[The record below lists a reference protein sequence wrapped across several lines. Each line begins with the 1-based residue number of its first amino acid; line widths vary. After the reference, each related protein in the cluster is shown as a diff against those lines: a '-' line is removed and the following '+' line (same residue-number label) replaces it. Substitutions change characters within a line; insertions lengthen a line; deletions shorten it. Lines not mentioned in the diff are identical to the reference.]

1 MPPEVTLGLRD
12 AALRWRGLLVP
23 AGVVSLLLVI
33 IIPVPPGLLDLLLAA
48 SMTLAVLVLLTTI
61 YVARPLDFSVF
72 PTLLLGATLLR
83 LVLNFASTRLI
94 LTRAPI
100 DGTEAAGGVIEGFG
114 NFVTGGQ
121 VAVGAILFTILVVV
135 QFLVITRG
143 STRISEVAARF
154 ALDAMPGRQMAID
167 ADVTAG
173 LISGEEAQLR
183 RVELESR
190 ADFYGAMD
198 GAGKFVRGDAVAG
211 IVITL
216 TNIAGGLYVGMVQS
230 GMPLSRSIDVFTR
243 LTIGDGLVTQ
253 VPALL
258 LSLAAGLI
266 VTRSSTDR
274 HLPRAIV
281 QQLFGQTEALFL
293 AAGFLV
299 VLALT
304 GLPAVP
310 LLTLA
315 GICLVTGVALHRRS
329 SQPNTEN
336 TENTAAT
343 AATSPLDAQ
352 AAPGASSSWTDSPDS
367 SSRVPS
373 PFVEPLALELGGG
386 LLGLAQGHGLVQQ
399 IVGLREQVARE
410 LGFLLPEVVVR
421 DNLALPRDGYQFT
434 LRGAQIADGRLQAT
448 HPDAAHRLLEHLGR
462 IVRRHATELLTRQQ
476 VHRLIDRLAERAPRL
491 VEELVPA
498 VVPTSRLH
506 RVLGNLL
513 ADGVPIRDLETILE
527 TLGDLAPSTTNP
539 DQLTE
544 LVRHRLARSLCG
556 LHRDEERRLQVV
568 TLDPELEETIEEHS
582 RFSEDG
588 LQSWLAPWLAER
600 LVEGLAHRCQR
611 LSTEDP
617 PVVVLC
623 SSPLARASVSQVVC
637 DLEPRLIVMSVE
649 EVSRDTHVE
658 SLGPLA
664 ISLEEP
670 LTTPQ
675 HRLAA

>member
-1 MPPEVTLGLRD
+1 MPPETTLGLRD
-12 AALRWRGLLVP
+12 AALRWRNLLVP

-33 IIPVPPGLLDLLLAA
+33 IVPVPPGLLDLLLAA
-48 SMTLAVLVLLTTI
+48 SITLAVLVLLTTI

-100 DGTEAAGGVIEGFG
+100 DGTEAAGGVIEAFG

-167 ADVTAG
+167 ADVAAG
-173 LISGEEAQLR
+173 LISGEEAQVR
-183 RVELESR
+183 RADLESR

-216 TNIAGGLYVGMVQS
+216 TNIAGGLYVGMVQG

-293 AAGFLV
+293 ATGFLV

-336 TENTAAT
+336 PENTS
-343 AATSPLDAQ
+343 ATSLELPGSRAPAFP
-352 AAPGASSSWTDSPDS
+352 AADSPDS

-568 TLDPELEETIEEHS
+568 TLDPELEETIEAHS
-582 RFSEDG
+582 RFSEGG

-600 LVEGLAHRCQR
+600 LTEGLAHRCQR

>member
-1 MPPEVTLGLRD
+1 MPPETTLGLRD
-12 AALRWRGLLVP
+12 AALRWRNLLVP

-33 IIPVPPGLLDLLLAA
+33 IVPVPPGLLDLLLAA
-48 SMTLAVLVLLTTI
+48 SITLAVLVLLTTI

-281 QQLFGQTEALFL
+281 EQLFGQTEALFL
-293 AAGFLV
+293 ATGFLV

-336 TENTAAT
+336 PENTS
-343 AATSPLDAQ
+343 ATSLELPGSRAPAFP
-352 AAPGASSSWTDSPDS
+352 AADSPDS

-568 TLDPELEETIEEHS
+568 TLDPELEETIEAHS
-582 RFSEDG
+582 RFSEGG

-600 LVEGLAHRCQR
+600 LTEGLAHRCQR

>member
-1 MPPEVTLGLRD
+1 MPPETTLGLRD
-12 AALRWRGLLVP
+12 AALRWRNLLVP

-33 IIPVPPGLLDLLLAA
+33 IVPIPPALLDLLLAA
-48 SMTLAVLVLLTTI
+48 SITLAVLVLLTTI
-61 YVARPLDFSVF
+61 TVARPLDFSVF

-100 DGTEAAGGVIEGFG
+100 DGTEAAGGVIEAFG

-121 VAVGAILFTILVVV
+121 VAVGAILFLILVVV

-167 ADVTAG
+167 SDVAAG
-173 LISGEEAQLR
+173 LISREDAQVR
-183 RVELESR
+183 RAELESR

-211 IVITL
+211 IVITM
-216 TNIAGGLYVGMVQS
+216 TNIAGGLYVGMVQG
-230 GMPLSRSIDVFTR
+230 GMSLSRSIDVFSR

-266 VTRSSTDR
+266 VTRSSSDQ
-274 HLPRAIV
+274 HLPKAIMT
-281 QQLFGQTEALFL
+281 QLFGQTDALFL
-293 AAGFLV
+293 AAAFLV

-304 GLPAVP
+304 GLPALP
-310 LLTLA
+310 LITLA
-315 GICLVTGVALHRRS
+315 AVCLASGLALQRRNS
-329 SQPNTEN
+329 NTA
-336 TENTAAT
+336 TENTATENPPAAT
-343 AATSPLDAQ
+343 AGTAQ
-352 AAPGASSSWTDSPDS
+352 ESASTI
-367 SSRVPS
+367 PS
-373 PFVEPLALELGGG
+373 PFVEPLALELGSG
-386 LLGLAQGHGLVQQ
+386 LLGLASVDTPGNGLVQQ
-399 IVGLREQVARE
+399 IGIIRDQVALE
-410 LGFLLPEVVVR
+410 LGFLLPDVVVR
-421 DNLALPRDGYQFT
+421 DNLDLPEDGYQFT
-434 LRGAQIADGRLQAT
+434 LRGAQIADGRLQPS
-448 HPDAAHRLLEHLGR
+448 HPDATHRLLEHLGR

-476 VHRLIDRLAERAPRL
+476 VHRLVDRLAERAPRL
-491 VEELVPA
+491 VEELVPR

-544 LVRHRLARSLCG
+544 LVRHRLARAICTLY
-556 LHRDEERRLQVV
+556 RDDERRLQVV
-568 TLDPELEETIEEHS
+568 TLDPELEETIEAHS
-582 RFSEDG
+582 RFSESG
-588 LQSWLAPWLAER
+588 LQVWLAPWLAER
-600 LVEGLAHRCQR
+600 LAEGLKHRCRQ
-611 LSTEDP
+611 LAPDAP

-623 SSPLARASVSQVVC
+623 SSPLARASVNQVVC
-637 DLEPRLIVMSVE
+637 DQQPRLIVMSVE

-658 SLGPLA
+658 SLGPLT
-664 ISLEEP
+664 ISLEDP
-670 LTTPQ
+670 HNVTQ
-675 HRLAA
+675 QRLAA

>member
-1 MPPEVTLGLRD
+1 MPPEMTPGLRD

-23 AGVVSLLLVI
+23 AGVISLLLVI
-33 IIPVPPGLLDLLLAA
+33 IVPVPPQLLDLLLSA
-48 SMTLAVLVLLTTI
+48 SIALAVLVLLTTI
-61 YVARPLDFSVF
+61 YVTRPLDFSVF

-94 LTRAPI
+94 LTRAPL
-100 DGTEAAGGVIEGFG
+100 DGTEAAGGVIEAFG

-167 ADVTAG
+167 SDVAAG
-173 LISGEEAQLR
+173 LISREEAQVR
-183 RVELESR
+183 RADLESR

-216 TNIAGGLYVGMVQS
+216 TNIAGGLYVGMVQG
-230 GMPLSRSIDVFTR
+230 GMSLSRSIDIFTR

-266 VTRSSTDR
+266 VTRSSTDP

-281 QQLFGQTEALFL
+281 QQLFGQAEALFL
-293 AAGFLV
+293 ASGFLV
-299 VLALT
+299 ILALT

-310 LLTLA
+310 LVTLS
-315 GICLVTGVALHRRS
+315 GICLASGIALHRRKS
-329 SQPNTEN
+329 SSDTTDTPGSSSPPP
-336 TENTAAT
+336 
-343 AATSPLDAQ
+343 TSPATRPL
-352 AAPGASSSWTDSPDS
+352 DS
-367 SSRVPS
+367 SSSVPS
-373 PFVEPLALELGGG
+373 PFVEPLALELGSG
-386 LLGLAQGHGLVQQ
+386 LLGLTQGHGLVER
-399 IVGLREQVARE
+399 IGDVREQVARE

-421 DNLALPRDGYQFT
+421 DNLTLPPDGYQFT

-448 HPDAAHRLLEHLGR
+448 HPEAAHRLLEHLGR
-462 IVRRHATELLTRQQ
+462 IVRSHATELLTRQQ
-476 VHRLIDRLAERAPRL
+476 VHRLVDRLAERAPRL

-544 LVRHRLARSLCG
+544 LVRHRLARAICG
-556 LHRDEERRLQVV
+556 LYRDDERRLQVV
-568 TLDPELEETIEEHS
+568 TLDPELEETIEAHS
-582 RFSEDG
+582 RFSEGG
-588 LQSWLAPWLAER
+588 LQSWLSPWLAER
-600 LVEGLAHRCQR
+600 LTDGLARRCR
-611 LSTEDP
+611 RPSADAP

-623 SSPLARASVSQVVC
+623 SSPLARASVNQMVC
-637 DLEPRLIVMSVE
+637 DQQPRLIVMSVE
-649 EVSRDTHVE
+649 EVSRDTQVE

-670 LTTPQ
+670 DSIPQ
-675 HRLAA
+675 QRLAA

>member
-1 MPPEVTLGLRD
+1 MPPEATQSLRN
-12 AALRWRGLLVP
+12 AVVRWRNLLVP

-33 IIPVPPGLLDLLLAA
+33 IVPVPPALLDLLLAA
-48 SMTLAVLVLLTTI
+48 SITLAVLVLLTTI
-61 YVARPLDFSVF
+61 TVARPLDFSVF

-100 DGTEAAGGVIEGFG
+100 DGTEAAGGVIEAFG

-121 VAVGAILFTILVVV
+121 VAVGAILFLILVVV

-167 ADVTAG
+167 SDVAAG
-173 LISGEEAQLR
+173 LISREDAQVR
-183 RVELESR
+183 RAELESR

-211 IVITL
+211 IVITM

-230 GMPLSRSIDVFTR
+230 GMSLSRSIDVFSR

-266 VTRSSTDR
+266 VTRSSSDQ
-274 HLPRAIV
+274 HLPKAIMT
-281 QQLFGQTEALFL
+281 QLFGQTDALFL
-293 AAGFLV
+293 AAAFLV

-304 GLPAVP
+304 GLPP
-310 LLTLA
+310 LPLITLA
-315 GICLVTGVALHRRS
+315 TVCLASGLALQRRNS
-329 SQPNTEN
+329 NTA
-336 TENTAAT
+336 TENTAAENT
-343 AATSPLDAQ
+343 AAGTPPAVTAQ
-352 AAPGASSSWTDSPDS
+352 ESASTI
-367 SSRVPS
+367 PS
-373 PFVEPLALELGGG
+373 PFVEPLALELGSG
-386 LLGLAQGHGLVQQ
+386 LLGLASVDTPGNGLVQQ
-399 IVGLREQVARE
+399 IGIIRDQVALE
-410 LGFLLPEVVVR
+410 LGFLLPDVVVR
-421 DNLALPRDGYQFT
+421 DNLNLPEDGYQFT
-434 LRGAQIADGRLQAT
+434 LRGAQIADGRLQPS
-448 HPDAAHRLLEHLGR
+448 HPDATHRLLEHLGQ

-476 VHRLIDRLAERAPRL
+476 VHRLVDRLAERAPRL
-491 VEELVPA
+491 VEELVPR

-544 LVRHRLARSLCG
+544 LVRHRLARAICTLY
-556 LHRDEERRLQVV
+556 RDDERRLQVV
-568 TLDPELEETIEEHS
+568 TLDPELEETIEAHS
-582 RFSEDG
+582 RFSESG
-588 LQSWLAPWLAER
+588 LQVWLAPWLAER
-600 LVEGLAHRCQR
+600 LAEGLEHRCRQ
-611 LSTEDP
+611 LAPDTP

-623 SSPLARASVSQVVC
+623 SSPLARASVNQVVC
-637 DLEPRLIVMSVE
+637 DQQPRLIVMSVE

-658 SLGPLA
+658 SLGPLT
-664 ISLEEP
+664 ISLEDP
-670 LTTPQ
+670 HNVSQ
-675 HRLAA
+675 QRLAA

>member
-1 MPPEVTLGLRD
+1 MPPETTLGLRD
-12 AALRWRGLLVP
+12 AALRWRNLLVP

-33 IIPVPPGLLDLLLAA
+33 IVPVPPGLLDLLLAA
-48 SMTLAVLVLLTTI
+48 SITLAVLVLLTTI

-100 DGTEAAGGVIEGFG
+100 DGTEAAGGVIEAFG

-167 ADVTAG
+167 ADVAAG
-173 LISGEEAQLR
+173 LISGEEAQVR
-183 RVELESR
+183 RADLESR

-216 TNIAGGLYVGMVQS
+216 TNIAGGLYVGMVQG

-281 QQLFGQTEALFL
+281 EQLFGQTEALFL
-293 AAGFLV
+293 ATGFLV

-336 TENTAAT
+336 TENTENT
-343 AATSPLDAQ
+343 SATSLELPGSRAPAFP
-352 AAPGASSSWTDSPDS
+352 AADSPDS

-568 TLDPELEETIEEHS
+568 TLDPELEETIEAHS
-582 RFSEDG
+582 RFSEGG

-600 LVEGLAHRCQR
+600 LTEGLAHRCQR

>member
-1 MPPEVTLGLRD
+1 MPPETTLGLRD
-12 AALRWRGLLVP
+12 AALRWRNLLVP

-33 IIPVPPGLLDLLLAA
+33 IVPVPPGLLDLLLAA
-48 SMTLAVLVLLTTI
+48 SITLAVLVLLTTI

-100 DGTEAAGGVIEGFG
+100 DGTEAAGGVIEAFG

-167 ADVTAG
+167 ADVAAG
-173 LISGEEAQLR
+173 LISGEEAQVR
-183 RVELESR
+183 RAELESR

-216 TNIAGGLYVGMVQS
+216 TNIAGGLYVGMVQG

-274 HLPRAIV
+274 HLPQAIV
-281 QQLFGQTEALFL
+281 EQLFGQTEALFL
-293 AAGFLV
+293 ATGFLV

-336 TENTAAT
+336 TKNTS
-343 AATSPLDAQ
+343 ATSLELPGSRAPAFP
-352 AAPGASSSWTDSPDS
+352 AADSPDS

-568 TLDPELEETIEEHS
+568 TLDPELEETIEAHS
-582 RFSEDG
+582 RFSEGG

-600 LVEGLAHRCQR
+600 LTEGLAHRCQR

>member
-1 MPPEVTLGLRD
+1 MPPEATLGLRD

-48 SMTLAVLVLLTTI
+48 SITLAVLVLLTTL
-61 YVARPLDFSVF
+61 YVEHPLDFSVF
-72 PTLLLGATLLR
+72 PTLLLGATMLR

-94 LTRAPI
+94 LTRAPT
-100 DGTEAAGGVIEGFG
+100 DGIEAAGGVIKAFG
-114 NFVTGGQ
+114 DFVTGGQ
-121 VAVGAILFTILVVV
+121 IAVGVILFLILIVV

-143 STRISEVAARF
+143 SSRISEVAARF

-167 ADVTAG
+167 SDVAAG
-173 LISGEEAQLR
+173 LITGAEARIR
-183 RVELESR
+183 RDKLESQ

-198 GAGKFVRGDAVAG
+198 GAGKFVRGDAIAG

-216 TNIAGGLYVGMVQS
+216 TNIAGGLYVGMVQGGLS
-230 GMPLSRSIDVFTR
+230 LSRSVDIFTR

-266 VTRSSTDR
+266 VTRSSSDR

-281 QQLFGQTEALFL
+281 NQLFGQAEVLFL
-293 AAGFLV
+293 SAGFLV

-310 LLTLA
+310 LVTLA
-315 GICLVTGVALHRRS
+315 GICLISGVALFRRRADLNTTGS
-329 SQPNTEN
+329 SAADTPESHTPPP
-336 TENTAAT
+336 TPTASNSLS
-343 AATSPLDAQ
+343 TSQ
-352 AAPGASSSWTDSPDS
+352 AVA
-367 SSRVPS
+367 S
-373 PFVEPLALELGGG
+373 PFVEPLALELGSG
-386 LLGLAQGHGLVQQ
+386 LLGLAQGQGL
-399 IVGLREQVARE
+399 IERIGEIREQVARE
-410 LGFLLPEVVVR
+410 LGFLLPEVLIR
-421 DNLALPRDGYQFT
+421 DNLGLPTDGYQFT
-434 LRGAQIADGRLQAT
+434 LRGAQIADGRVQPT
-448 HPDAAHRLLEHLGR
+448 HPDAALGLLEHLGR
-462 IVRRHATELLTRQQ
+462 VVRRHATELLTRQQ

-527 TLGDLAPSTTNP
+527 TLGDLLPATTDP

-544 LVRHRLARSLCG
+544 LVRHRLARSICG
-556 LHRDEERRLQVV
+556 LHRDEKRRLQVV
-568 TLDPELEETIEEHS
+568 TLDPELEETIEAHS
-582 RFSEDG
+582 RFSDGG
-588 LQSWLAPWLAER
+588 LQTWLAPWLSER
-600 LVEGLAHRCQR
+600 LTTSLTERCQR
-611 LSTEDP
+611 QSSDAP

-623 SSPLARASVSQVVC
+623 SSPLARASVSRILC
-637 DLEPRLIVMSVE
+637 DQQPRLIVMSVE
-649 EVSRDTHVE
+649 EVSRDTQVE

-670 LTTPQ
+670 ASDTQ
-675 HRLAA
+675 RRLAA

>member
-1 MPPEVTLGLRD
+1 MPPEATQSLRN
-12 AALRWRGLLVP
+12 AALRWRNLLVP

-33 IIPVPPGLLDLLLAA
+33 IVPVPPALLDLLLAA
-48 SMTLAVLVLLTTI
+48 SITLAVLVLLTTI
-61 YVARPLDFSVF
+61 TVARPLDFSVF

-100 DGTEAAGGVIEGFG
+100 DGTEAAGGVIEAFG

-121 VAVGAILFTILVVV
+121 VAVGAILFLILVVV

-167 ADVTAG
+167 SDVAAG
-173 LISGEEAQLR
+173 LISREDAQVR
-183 RVELESR
+183 RAELESR

-211 IVITL
+211 IVITM
-216 TNIAGGLYVGMVQS
+216 TNIAGGLYVGMVQG
-230 GMPLSRSIDVFTR
+230 GMSLSRSIDVFSR

-266 VTRSSTDR
+266 VTRSSSDQ
-274 HLPRAIV
+274 HLPKAIMT
-281 QQLFGQTEALFL
+281 QLFGQTDALFL
-293 AAGFLV
+293 AAAFLV

-304 GLPAVP
+304 GLPP
-310 LLTLA
+310 LPLITLA
-315 GICLVTGVALHRRS
+315 TVCLASGLALQRRNS
-329 SQPNTEN
+329 NTATEN
-336 TENTAAT
+336 TATESTATENTAAGTPPAVT
-343 AATSPLDAQ
+343 AQES
-352 AAPGASSSWTDSPDS
+352 ASTI
-367 SSRVPS
+367 PS
-373 PFVEPLALELGGG
+373 PFVEPLALELGSG
-386 LLGLAQGHGLVQQ
+386 LLGLASVDTPGNGLVQQ
-399 IVGLREQVARE
+399 IGIIRDQVALE
-410 LGFLLPEVVVR
+410 LGFLLPDVVVR
-421 DNLALPRDGYQFT
+421 DNLNLPEDGYQFT
-434 LRGAQIADGRLQAT
+434 LRGAQIADGRLQPS
-448 HPDAAHRLLEHLGR
+448 HPDATHRLLEHLGQ

-476 VHRLIDRLAERAPRL
+476 VHRLVDRLAERAPRL
-491 VEELVPA
+491 VEELVPR

-544 LVRHRLARSLCG
+544 LVRHRLARAICTLY
-556 LHRDEERRLQVV
+556 RDDERRLQVV
-568 TLDPELEETIEEHS
+568 TLDPELEETIEAHS
-582 RFSEDG
+582 RFSESG
-588 LQSWLAPWLAER
+588 LQVWLAPWLAER
-600 LVEGLAHRCQR
+600 LAEGLEHRCRQ
-611 LSTEDP
+611 LAPDTP

-623 SSPLARASVSQVVC
+623 SSPLARASVNQVVC
-637 DLEPRLIVMSVE
+637 DQQPRLIVMSVE

-658 SLGPLA
+658 SLGPLT
-664 ISLEEP
+664 ISLEDP
-670 LTTPQ
+670 HNVSQ
-675 HRLAA
+675 QRLAA

>member
-1 MPPEVTLGLRD
+1 MPPEATQSLRN
-12 AALRWRGLLVP
+12 AVVRWRNLLVP

-33 IIPVPPGLLDLLLAA
+33 IVPVPPALLDLLLAA
-48 SMTLAVLVLLTTI
+48 SITLAVLVLLTTI
-61 YVARPLDFSVF
+61 TVARPLDFSVF

-100 DGTEAAGGVIEGFG
+100 DGTEAAGGVIEAFG

-121 VAVGAILFTILVVV
+121 VAVGAILFLILVVV

-167 ADVTAG
+167 SDVAAG
-173 LISGEEAQLR
+173 LISREDAQVR
-183 RVELESR
+183 RAELESR

-211 IVITL
+211 IVITM
-216 TNIAGGLYVGMVQS
+216 TNIAGGLYVGMVQG
-230 GMPLSRSIDVFTR
+230 GMSLSRSIDVFSR

-266 VTRSSTDR
+266 VTRSSSDQ
-274 HLPRAIV
+274 HLPKAIMT
-281 QQLFGQTEALFL
+281 QLFGQTDALFL
-293 AAGFLV
+293 AAAFLV

-304 GLPAVP
+304 GLPP
-310 LLTLA
+310 LPLITLA
-315 GICLVTGVALHRRS
+315 TVCLASGLALQRRNS
-329 SQPNTEN
+329 NTA
-336 TENTAAT
+336 TENTAAENT
-343 AATSPLDAQ
+343 AAGTPPAVTAQ
-352 AAPGASSSWTDSPDS
+352 ESASTI
-367 SSRVPS
+367 PS
-373 PFVEPLALELGGG
+373 PFVEPLALELGSG
-386 LLGLAQGHGLVQQ
+386 LLGLASVDTPGNGLVQQ
-399 IVGLREQVARE
+399 IGIIRDQVALE
-410 LGFLLPEVVVR
+410 LGFLLPDVVVR
-421 DNLALPRDGYQFT
+421 DNLNLPEDGYQFT
-434 LRGAQIADGRLQAT
+434 LRGAQIADGRLQPS
-448 HPDAAHRLLEHLGR
+448 HPDATHRLLEHLGQ

-476 VHRLIDRLAERAPRL
+476 VHRLVDRLAERAPRL
-491 VEELVPA
+491 VEELVPR

-544 LVRHRLARSLCG
+544 LVRHRLARAICTLY
-556 LHRDEERRLQVV
+556 RDDERRLQVV
-568 TLDPELEETIEEHS
+568 TLDPELEETIEAHS
-582 RFSEDG
+582 RFSESG
-588 LQSWLAPWLAER
+588 LQVWLAPWLAER
-600 LVEGLAHRCQR
+600 LAEGLEHRCRQ
-611 LSTEDP
+611 LAPDTP

-623 SSPLARASVSQVVC
+623 SSPLARASVNQVVC
-637 DLEPRLIVMSVE
+637 DQQPRLIVMSVE

-658 SLGPLA
+658 SLGPLT
-664 ISLEEP
+664 ISLEDP
-670 LTTPQ
+670 HNVSQ
-675 HRLAA
+675 QRLAA

>member
-1 MPPEVTLGLRD
+1 MPPEATLNLRD
-12 AALRWRGLLVP
+12 AAVRWRGLLVP

-48 SMTLAVLVLLTTI
+48 SITLAVLVLLTTI
-61 YVARPLDFSVF
+61 YVERPLDFSVF
-72 PTLLLGATLLR
+72 PTLLLGATMLR

-94 LTRAPI
+94 LTRAPT
-100 DGTEAAGGVIEGFG
+100 DGIEAAGGVIKAFG
-114 NFVTGGQ
+114 DFVTGGQ
-121 VAVGAILFTILVVV
+121 IAVGAILFLILVVV

-143 STRISEVAARF
+143 SSRISEVAARF

-167 ADVTAG
+167 SDVAAG
-173 LISGEEAQLR
+173 LITGEEARIR
-183 RVELESR
+183 RDELGSQ

-198 GAGKFVRGDAVAG
+198 GAGKFVRGDAIAG

-216 TNIAGGLYVGMVQS
+216 TNIAGGLYVGMVQ
-230 GMPLSRSIDVFTR
+230 GGLPLSRSVDIFTR

-266 VTRSSTDR
+266 VTRSSSDR

-281 QQLFGQTEALFL
+281 QQLFGQAEVLFL
-293 AAGFLV
+293 AAGFLI

-304 GLPAVP
+304 GLPSVP
-310 LLTLA
+310 LVTLA
-315 GICLVTGVALHRRS
+315 GICLVSGVALFRRPTGLS
-329 SQPNTEN
+329 
-336 TENTAAT
+336 TA
-343 AATSPLDAQ
+343 
-352 AAPGASSSWTDSPDS
+352 DS
-367 SSRVPS
+367 STSNTPHSHTAPPTPTASKSLSASRGVAS
-373 PFVEPLALELGGG
+373 PFVEPLALELGSG
-386 LLGLAQGHGLVQQ
+386 LLGLAQGHGLVER
-399 IVGLREQVARE
+399 IGEIREQVARE
-410 LGFLLPEVVVR
+410 LGFLLPEVLIR
-421 DNLALPRDGYQFT
+421 DNLGLPTDGYQFT
-434 LRGAQIADGRLQAT
+434 LRGAQIADGRVQPT
-448 HPDAAHRLLEHLGR
+448 HPDAALGLLEHLGR
-462 IVRRHATELLTRQQ
+462 VVRRHGSELLTRQQ

-527 TLGDLAPSTTNP
+527 TLGDLLPAKTDP

-544 LVRHRLARSLCG
+544 LVRHRLARSICG
-556 LHRDEERRLQVV
+556 LHRDEKRRLKVV
-568 TLDPELEETIEEHS
+568 TLDPELEETIEAHS
-582 RFSEDG
+582 RFSDDG
-588 LQSWLAPWLAER
+588 LQTWLAPWLSER
-600 LVEGLAHRCQR
+600 LTTNLAQRCQR
-611 LSTEDP
+611 QSSDTP

-623 SSPLARASVSQVVC
+623 SSPLARASVSRILC
-637 DLEPRLIVMSVE
+637 DQQPRLIVMSVE
-649 EVSRDTHVE
+649 EVSRDTQVE

-670 LTTPQ
+670 ASATQ
-675 HRLAA
+675 RRLAA

>member
-1 MPPEVTLGLRD
+1 MPPEATQSLRD
-12 AALRWRGLLVP
+12 AALRWRNLLVP

-33 IIPVPPGLLDLLLAA
+33 IVPVPPALLDLLLAT
-48 SMTLAVLVLLTTI
+48 SITLAVLVLLTTI
-61 YVARPLDFSVF
+61 TVARPLDFNVF

-100 DGTEAAGGVIEGFG
+100 DGTEAAGGVIEAFG

-121 VAVGAILFTILVVV
+121 VAVGAILFLILVVV

-167 ADVTAG
+167 SDVAAG
-173 LISGEEAQLR
+173 LISREDAQVR
-183 RVELESR
+183 RAELESR

-211 IVITL
+211 IVITM
-216 TNIAGGLYVGMVQS
+216 TNIAGGLYVGMVQG
-230 GMPLSRSIDVFTR
+230 GMSLSRSIDVFSR

-266 VTRSSTDR
+266 VTRSSSDQ
-274 HLPRAIV
+274 HLPKAIMT
-281 QQLFGQTEALFL
+281 QLFGQTDALFL
-293 AAGFLV
+293 AATFLV

-304 GLPAVP
+304 GLPALP
-310 LLTLA
+310 LITLA
-315 GICLVTGVALHRRS
+315 AVCFASGLALQRRNS
-329 SQPNTEN
+329 NN
-336 TENTAAT
+336 NTAADT
-343 AATSPLDAQ
+343 AADTATEIPPAATAQ
-352 AAPGASSSWTDSPDS
+352 ESASTI
-367 SSRVPS
+367 PS
-373 PFVEPLALELGGG
+373 PFVEPLALELGSD
-386 LLGLAQGHGLVQQ
+386 LLGLASVDTPGNGLVQQ
-399 IVGLREQVARE
+399 IGIIRDQVALE
-410 LGFLLPEVVVR
+410 LGFLLPDVVVR
-421 DNLALPRDGYQFT
+421 DNLNLPEDGYQFT
-434 LRGAQIADGRLQAT
+434 LRGAQIADGRLRPS
-448 HPDAAHRLLEHLGR
+448 HPDATHRLLEHLGQ

-476 VHRLIDRLAERAPRL
+476 VHRLVDRLAERAPRL
-491 VEELVPA
+491 VEELVPR

-544 LVRHRLARSLCG
+544 LVRHRLARAICTLY
-556 LHRDEERRLQVV
+556 RDDERRLQVV
-568 TLDPELEETIEEHS
+568 TLDPELEETVEAHS
-582 RFSEDG
+582 RFSESG
-588 LQSWLAPWLAER
+588 LQVWLAPWLAER
-600 LVEGLAHRCQR
+600 LAEGLEHRCRQVAP
-611 LSTEDP
+611 DAP

-637 DLEPRLIVMSVE
+637 DKQPRLIVMSVE

-658 SLGPLA
+658 SLGPLT
-664 ISLEEP
+664 ISLEDP
-670 LTTPQ
+670 HNVPQ
-675 HRLAA
+675 QRLAA

>member
-1 MPPEVTLGLRD
+1 MPPETTLGLRD
-12 AALRWRGLLVP
+12 AALRWRNLLVP

-33 IIPVPPGLLDLLLAA
+33 IVPVPPGLLDLLLAA
-48 SMTLAVLVLLTTI
+48 SITLAVLVLLTTI

-100 DGTEAAGGVIEGFG
+100 DGTEAAGGVIEAFG

-167 ADVTAG
+167 ADVAAG
-173 LISGEEAQLR
+173 LISGEEAQVR
-183 RVELESR
+183 RADLESR

-281 QQLFGQTEALFL
+281 EQLFGQTEALFL
-293 AAGFLV
+293 ATGFLV

-336 TENTAAT
+336 PENTS
-343 AATSPLDAQ
+343 ATSLELPGSRAPAFP
-352 AAPGASSSWTDSPDS
+352 AADSPDS

-568 TLDPELEETIEEHS
+568 TLDPELEETIEAHS
-582 RFSEDG
+582 RFSEGG

-600 LVEGLAHRCQR
+600 LTEGLAHRCQR

>member
-1 MPPEVTLGLRD
+1 MPPEATQSLRN
-12 AALRWRGLLVP
+12 AALRWRNLLVP

-33 IIPVPPGLLDLLLAA
+33 IVPVPPALLDLLLAA
-48 SMTLAVLVLLTTI
+48 SITLAVLVLLTTI
-61 YVARPLDFSVF
+61 TVARPLDFSVF

-100 DGTEAAGGVIEGFG
+100 DGTEAAGGVIEAFG

-121 VAVGAILFTILVVV
+121 VAVGAILFLILVVV

-167 ADVTAG
+167 SDVAAG
-173 LISGEEAQLR
+173 LISREDAQVR
-183 RVELESR
+183 RAELESR

-211 IVITL
+211 IVITM
-216 TNIAGGLYVGMVQS
+216 TNIAGGLYVGMVQG
-230 GMPLSRSIDVFTR
+230 GMSLSRSIDVFSR

-266 VTRSSTDR
+266 VTRSSSDQ
-274 HLPRAIV
+274 HLPKAIMT
-281 QQLFGQTEALFL
+281 QLFGQTDALFL
-293 AAGFLV
+293 AAAFLV

-304 GLPAVP
+304 GLPP
-310 LLTLA
+310 LPLITLA
-315 GICLVTGVALHRRS
+315 TVCLASGLALQRRNS
-329 SQPNTEN
+329 
-336 TENTAAT
+336 NTAADT
-343 AATSPLDAQ
+343 AANTSTENLPAVTAQ
-352 AAPGASSSWTDSPDS
+352 ESTSTI
-367 SSRVPS
+367 PS
-373 PFVEPLALELGGG
+373 PFVEPLALELGSG
-386 LLGLAQGHGLVQQ
+386 LLGLASVDTPGNGLVQQ
-399 IVGLREQVARE
+399 IGIIRDQVALE
-410 LGFLLPEVVVR
+410 LGFLLPDVVVR
-421 DNLALPRDGYQFT
+421 DNLNLPEDGYQFT
-434 LRGAQIADGRLQAT
+434 LRGAQIADGRLRPS
-448 HPDAAHRLLEHLGR
+448 HPDATHRLLEHLGQ

-476 VHRLIDRLAERAPRL
+476 VHRLVDRLAERAPRL
-491 VEELVPA
+491 VEELVPR

-544 LVRHRLARSLCG
+544 LVRHRLARAICTLY
-556 LHRDEERRLQVV
+556 RDDERRLQVV
-568 TLDPELEETIEEHS
+568 TLDPELEETIEAHS
-582 RFSEDG
+582 RFSESG
-588 LQSWLAPWLAER
+588 LQVWLAPWLAER
-600 LVEGLAHRCQR
+600 LAEGLEHRCRQ
-611 LSTEDP
+611 LAPDAP

-623 SSPLARASVSQVVC
+623 SSPLARASVNQVVC
-637 DLEPRLIVMSVE
+637 DQQPRLIVMSVE

-658 SLGPLA
+658 SLGPLT
-664 ISLEEP
+664 ISLEDP
-670 LTTPQ
+670 HNVSQ
-675 HRLAA
+675 QRLAA

>member
-1 MPPEVTLGLRD
+1 MPPETTLGLRD
-12 AALRWRGLLVP
+12 AALRWRNLLVP

-33 IIPVPPGLLDLLLAA
+33 IVPVPPGLLDLLLAA
-48 SMTLAVLVLLTTI
+48 SITLAVLVLLTTI

-100 DGTEAAGGVIEGFG
+100 DGTEAAGGVIEAFG

-167 ADVTAG
+167 ADVAAG
-173 LISGEEAQLR
+173 LISGEEAQVR
-183 RVELESR
+183 RAELESR

-216 TNIAGGLYVGMVQS
+216 TNIAGGLYVGMVQG

-274 HLPRAIV
+274 HLPQAIV
-281 QQLFGQTEALFL
+281 EQLFGQTEALFL
-293 AAGFLV
+293 ATGFLV

-336 TENTAAT
+336 TENTS
-343 AATSPLDAQ
+343 ATSLELPGSRAPAFP
-352 AAPGASSSWTDSPDS
+352 AADSPDS

-568 TLDPELEETIEEHS
+568 TLDPELEETIEAHS
-582 RFSEDG
+582 RFSEGG

-600 LVEGLAHRCQR
+600 LTEGLAHRCQR

>member
-1 MPPEVTLGLRD
+1 MPPEATQSLRD
-12 AALRWRGLLVP
+12 AALRWRNLLVP

-33 IIPVPPGLLDLLLAA
+33 IVPVPPALLDLLLAA
-48 SMTLAVLVLLTTI
+48 SITLAVLVLLTTI
-61 YVARPLDFSVF
+61 TVARPLDFSVF

-100 DGTEAAGGVIEGFG
+100 DGTEAAGGVIEAFG

-121 VAVGAILFTILVVV
+121 VAVGAILFLILVVV

-167 ADVTAG
+167 SDVAAG
-173 LISGEEAQLR
+173 LISREDAQVR
-183 RVELESR
+183 RAELESR

-211 IVITL
+211 IVITM
-216 TNIAGGLYVGMVQS
+216 TNIAGGLYVGMVQG
-230 GMPLSRSIDVFTR
+230 GMSLSRSIDVFSR

-266 VTRSSTDR
+266 VTRSSSDQ
-274 HLPRAIV
+274 HLPKAIMT
-281 QQLFGQTEALFL
+281 QLFGQTDALFL
-293 AAGFLV
+293 AAAFLV

-304 GLPAVP
+304 GLPALP
-310 LLTLA
+310 LITLA
-315 GICLVTGVALHRRS
+315 AVCLASGLALQRRNSNTATG
-329 SQPNTEN
+329 NTA
-336 TENTAAT
+336 TGNTAADTPPDTPPAVT
-343 AATSPLDAQ
+343 AQES
-352 AAPGASSSWTDSPDS
+352 ASTI
-367 SSRVPS
+367 PS
-373 PFVEPLALELGGG
+373 PFVEPLALELGSG
-386 LLGLAQGHGLVQQ
+386 LLGLASVDTPGNGLVQQ
-399 IVGLREQVARE
+399 IGIIRDQVALE
-410 LGFLLPEVVVR
+410 LGFLLPDVVVR
-421 DNLALPRDGYQFT
+421 DNLDLPEDGYQFT
-434 LRGAQIADGRLQAT
+434 LRGAQIADGRLQPS
-448 HPDAAHRLLEHLGR
+448 HPDASHRLLEHLGR

-476 VHRLIDRLAERAPRL
+476 VHRLVDRLAERAPRL
-491 VEELVPA
+491 VEELVPR

-544 LVRHRLARSLCG
+544 LVRHRLARAICTLY
-556 LHRDEERRLQVV
+556 RDDERRLQVV
-568 TLDPELEETIEEHS
+568 TLDPELEETIEAHS
-582 RFSEDG
+582 RFSESG
-588 LQSWLAPWLAER
+588 LQVWLAPWLAER
-600 LVEGLAHRCQR
+600 LAEGLEHRCRQ
-611 LSTEDP
+611 LAPDAP

-623 SSPLARASVSQVVC
+623 SSPLARASVNQVVC
-637 DLEPRLIVMSVE
+637 DQQPRLIVMSVE

-658 SLGPLA
+658 SLGPLT
-664 ISLEEP
+664 ISLEDP
-670 LTTPQ
+670 HNVPQ
-675 HRLAA
+675 QRLAA

>member
-1 MPPEVTLGLRD
+1 MPPETTLGLRD
-12 AALRWRGLLVP
+12 AALRWRNLLVP

-33 IIPVPPGLLDLLLAA
+33 IVPVPPGLLDLLLAA
-48 SMTLAVLVLLTTI
+48 SITLAVLVLLTTI

-100 DGTEAAGGVIEGFG
+100 DGTEAAGGVIEAFG

-121 VAVGAILFTILVVV
+121 VAVGATLFTILVVV

-167 ADVTAG
+167 ADVAAG
-173 LISGEEAQLR
+173 LISGEEAQVR
-183 RVELESR
+183 RADLESR

-216 TNIAGGLYVGMVQS
+216 TNIAGGLYVGMVQG

-293 AAGFLV
+293 ATGFLV

-336 TENTAAT
+336 PENTS
-343 AATSPLDAQ
+343 ATSLELPGSRAPAFP
-352 AAPGASSSWTDSPDS
+352 AADSPDS

-568 TLDPELEETIEEHS
+568 TLDPELEETIEAHS
-582 RFSEDG
+582 RFSEGG

-600 LVEGLAHRCQR
+600 LTEGLAHRCQR

>member
-1 MPPEVTLGLRD
+1 MPPETTLGLRD
-12 AALRWRGLLVP
+12 AALRWRNLLVP

-33 IIPVPPGLLDLLLAA
+33 IVPVPPGLLDLLLAA
-48 SMTLAVLVLLTTI
+48 SITLAVLVLLTTI

-100 DGTEAAGGVIEGFG
+100 DGTEAAGGVIEAFG

-167 ADVTAG
+167 ADVAAG
-173 LISGEEAQLR
+173 LISGEEAQVR
-183 RVELESR
+183 RAELESR

-216 TNIAGGLYVGMVQS
+216 TNIAGGLYVGMVQG

-274 HLPRAIV
+274 HLPQAIV
-281 QQLFGQTEALFL
+281 EQLFGQTEALFL
-293 AAGFLV
+293 ATGFLV

-336 TENTAAT
+336 TENTENT
-343 AATSPLDAQ
+343 SATSLELPGSRAPAFP
-352 AAPGASSSWTDSPDS
+352 AADSPDS

-568 TLDPELEETIEEHS
+568 TLDPELEETIEAHS
-582 RFSEDG
+582 RFSEGG

-600 LVEGLAHRCQR
+600 LTEGLAHRCQR

>member
-1 MPPEVTLGLRD
+1 MPPETTLGLRD
-12 AALRWRGLLVP
+12 AALRWRNLLVP

-33 IIPVPPGLLDLLLAA
+33 IVPVPPGLLDLLLAA
-48 SMTLAVLVLLTTI
+48 SITLAVLVLLTTI

-100 DGTEAAGGVIEGFG
+100 DGTEAAGGVIEAFG

-167 ADVTAG
+167 ADVAAG
-173 LISGEEAQLR
+173 LISGEEAQVR
-183 RVELESR
+183 RADLESR

-216 TNIAGGLYVGMVQS
+216 TNIAGGLYVGMVQG

-274 HLPRAIV
+274 HLPQAIV
-281 QQLFGQTEALFL
+281 EQLFGQTEALFL
-293 AAGFLV
+293 ATGFLV

-336 TENTAAT
+336 PENTS
-343 AATSPLDAQ
+343 ATSLELPGSRAPAFP
-352 AAPGASSSWTDSPDS
+352 AADSPDS

-568 TLDPELEETIEEHS
+568 TLDPELEETIEAHS
-582 RFSEDG
+582 RFSEGG

-600 LVEGLAHRCQR
+600 LTEGLAHRCQR

>member
-1 MPPEVTLGLRD
+1 MPPEATLGLRD

-48 SMTLAVLVLLTTI
+48 SITLAVLVLLTTI
-61 YVARPLDFSVF
+61 YVERPLDFSVF
-72 PTLLLGATLLR
+72 PTLLLGATMLR

-94 LTRAPI
+94 LTRAPT
-100 DGTEAAGGVIEGFG
+100 DGIEAAGGVIKAFG
-114 NFVTGGQ
+114 DFVTGGQ
-121 VAVGAILFTILVVV
+121 IAVGAILFLILVVV

-143 STRISEVAARF
+143 SSRISEVAARF

-167 ADVTAG
+167 SDVAAG
-173 LISGEEAQLR
+173 LITGEEARVR
-183 RVELESR
+183 REELGSQ

-198 GAGKFVRGDAVAG
+198 GAGKFVRGDAIAG

-216 TNIAGGLYVGMVQS
+216 TNIAGGLYVGMVQGGLS
-230 GMPLSRSIDVFTR
+230 LSRSVDIFTR

-266 VTRSSTDR
+266 VTRSSSDR

-281 QQLFGQTEALFL
+281 QQLFGQAEVLFL
-293 AAGFLV
+293 AAGFLI

-304 GLPAVP
+304 GLPPVP
-310 LLTLA
+310 LVTLA
-315 GICLVTGVALHRRS
+315 GICVVSGVALFRRPTGLNTTDTS
-329 SQPNTEN
+329 TSDPPHSRTPPPTPTASKSLSASQTV
-336 TENTAAT
+336 A
-343 AATSPLDAQ
+343 
-352 AAPGASSSWTDSPDS
+352 
-367 SSRVPS
+367 S
-373 PFVEPLALELGGG
+373 PFVEPLALELGSG
-386 LLGLAQGHGLVQQ
+386 LLGLAQGHGLVER
-399 IVGLREQVARE
+399 IGEIREQVARE
-410 LGFLLPEVVVR
+410 LGFLLPEVLIR
-421 DNLALPRDGYQFT
+421 DNLGLPTDGYQFT
-434 LRGAQIADGRLQAT
+434 LRGAQIADGRVQPT
-448 HPDAAHRLLEHLGR
+448 HPDAALGLLEHLGR
-462 IVRRHATELLTRQQ
+462 VVRRHATELLTRQQ

-527 TLGDLAPSTTNP
+527 TLGDLLPATTDP

-544 LVRHRLARSLCG
+544 LVRHRLARSICG
-556 LHRDEERRLQVV
+556 LHRDEKRRLQVV
-568 TLDPELEETIEEHS
+568 TLDPELEETIEAHS
-582 RFSEDG
+582 RFSDGG
-588 LQSWLAPWLAER
+588 LQTWLAPWLSER
-600 LVEGLAHRCQR
+600 LTTSLTQRCQR
-611 LSTEDP
+611 QSSDMP

-623 SSPLARASVSQVVC
+623 SSPLARASVNRILC
-637 DLEPRLIVMSVE
+637 DQQPRLIVMSVE
-649 EVSRDTHVE
+649 EVSRDTQVE

-670 LTTPQ
+670 ASGTQ
-675 HRLAA
+675 RRLAA

>member
-1 MPPEVTLGLRD
+1 MPPETTLGLRD
-12 AALRWRGLLVP
+12 AALRWRNLLVP

-33 IIPVPPGLLDLLLAA
+33 IVPVPPGLLDLLLAA
-48 SMTLAVLVLLTTI
+48 SITLAVLVLLTTI

-100 DGTEAAGGVIEGFG
+100 DGTEAAGGVIEAFG

-167 ADVTAG
+167 ADVAAG
-173 LISGEEAQLR
+173 LISGEEAQVR
-183 RVELESR
+183 RADLESR

-216 TNIAGGLYVGMVQS
+216 TNIAGGLYVGMVQG

-281 QQLFGQTEALFL
+281 EQLFGQTEALFL
-293 AAGFLV
+293 ATGFLV

-336 TENTAAT
+336 PENTS
-343 AATSPLDAQ
+343 ATSLELPGSRAPAFP
-352 AAPGASSSWTDSPDS
+352 AADSPDS

-568 TLDPELEETIEEHS
+568 TLDPELEETIEAHS
-582 RFSEDG
+582 RFSEGG

-600 LVEGLAHRCQR
+600 LTEGLAHRCQR

>member
-1 MPPEVTLGLRD
+1 MPPETTLGLRD
-12 AALRWRGLLVP
+12 AALRWRNLLVP

-33 IIPVPPGLLDLLLAA
+33 IVPVPPGLLDLLLA
-48 SMTLAVLVLLTTI
+48 SSITLAVLVLLTTI

-100 DGTEAAGGVIEGFG
+100 DGTGAAGGVIEAFG

-167 ADVTAG
+167 SDVAAG
-173 LISGEEAQLR
+173 LISGEEAQR
-183 RVELESR
+183 RRAELESR

-216 TNIAGGLYVGMVQS
+216 TNIAGGLYVGMVQG
-230 GMPLSRSIDVFTR
+230 GMPLGRSIDVFTR

-253 VPALL
+253 IPALL

-274 HLPRAIV
+274 HLPQAIM

-293 AAGFLV
+293 ASGFLV

-315 GICLVTGVALHRRS
+315 GICLVTGIARHRHS
-329 SQPNTEN
+329 SHPNTENTAATKN

-343 AATSPLDAQ
+343 APLEARGTAAQ
-352 AAPGASSSWTDSPDS
+352 ASPDPS
-367 SSRVPS
+367 ISVPS

-399 IVGLREQVARE
+399 IVRLREQVARE

-421 DNLALPRDGYQFT
+421 DNLSLPADGYQFT
-434 LRGAQIADGRLQAT
+434 LRGAQIADGRLQGAQ
-448 HPDAAHRLLEHLGR
+448 PDATQRLLEHLGR

-513 ADGVPIRDLETILE
+513 GDGVPIRDLETILE

-544 LVRHRLARSLCG
+544 LVRHRLARAICC
-556 LHRDEERRLQVV
+556 LHRDAERRLQVV
-568 TLDPELEETIEEHS
+568 TLDPELEETIEAHS
-582 RFSEDG
+582 RFSDGG

-600 LVEGLAHRCQR
+600 LAEGLTQRCRR
-611 LSTEDP
+611 LSPDDP

-623 SSPLARASVSQVVC
+623 SSPLARASVSQMVC
-637 DLEPRLIVMSVE
+637 DQQPRLIVMSVE
-649 EVSRDTHVE
+649 EVSRDTQVE

-670 LTTPQ
+670 HSTPQ
-675 HRLAA
+675 PRLAA

>member
-1 MPPEVTLGLRD
+1 MPPEATQSLRD
-12 AALRWRGLLVP
+12 AALRWRNLLVP

-33 IIPVPPGLLDLLLAA
+33 IVPVPPALLDLLLAT
-48 SMTLAVLVLLTTI
+48 SITLAVLVLLTTI
-61 YVARPLDFSVF
+61 TVARPLDFNVF

-100 DGTEAAGGVIEGFG
+100 DGTEAAGGVIEAFG

-121 VAVGAILFTILVVV
+121 VAVGAILFLILVVV

-167 ADVTAG
+167 SDVAAG
-173 LISGEEAQLR
+173 LISREDAQVR
-183 RVELESR
+183 RAELESR

-211 IVITL
+211 IVITM
-216 TNIAGGLYVGMVQS
+216 TNIAGGLYVGMVQG
-230 GMPLSRSIDVFTR
+230 GMSLSRSIDVFSR

-266 VTRSSTDR
+266 VTRSSSDQ
-274 HLPRAIV
+274 HLPKAIMT
-281 QQLFGQTEALFL
+281 QLFGQTDALFL
-293 AAGFLV
+293 AATFLV

-304 GLPAVP
+304 GLPALP
-310 LLTLA
+310 LITLA
-315 GICLVTGVALHRRS
+315 AVCFASGLALQRRNS
-329 SQPNTEN
+329 NN
-336 TENTAAT
+336 NTAADT
-343 AATSPLDAQ
+343 AADTATEIPPAATAQ
-352 AAPGASSSWTDSPDS
+352 ESASTI
-367 SSRVPS
+367 PS
-373 PFVEPLALELGGG
+373 PFVEPLALELGSD
-386 LLGLAQGHGLVQQ
+386 LLGLASVDTPGNGLVQQ
-399 IVGLREQVARE
+399 IGIIRDQVALE
-410 LGFLLPEVVVR
+410 LGFLLPDVVVR
-421 DNLALPRDGYQFT
+421 DNLNLPEDGYQFT
-434 LRGAQIADGRLQAT
+434 LRGAQIADGRLRPS
-448 HPDAAHRLLEHLGR
+448 HPDATHRLLEHLGQ

-476 VHRLIDRLAERAPRL
+476 VHRLVDRLAERAPRL
-491 VEELVPA
+491 VEELVPR

-544 LVRHRLARSLCG
+544 LVRHRLARAICTLY
-556 LHRDEERRLQVV
+556 RDDERRLQVV
-568 TLDPELEETIEEHS
+568 TLDPELEETVEEHS
-582 RFSEDG
+582 RFSESG
-588 LQSWLAPWLAER
+588 LQVWLAPWLAER
-600 LVEGLAHRCQR
+600 LAEGLEHRCRQVAP
-611 LSTEDP
+611 DAP

-637 DLEPRLIVMSVE
+637 DKQPRLIVMSVE

-658 SLGPLA
+658 SLGPLT
-664 ISLEEP
+664 ISLEDP
-670 LTTPQ
+670 HNVPQ
-675 HRLAA
+675 QRLAA